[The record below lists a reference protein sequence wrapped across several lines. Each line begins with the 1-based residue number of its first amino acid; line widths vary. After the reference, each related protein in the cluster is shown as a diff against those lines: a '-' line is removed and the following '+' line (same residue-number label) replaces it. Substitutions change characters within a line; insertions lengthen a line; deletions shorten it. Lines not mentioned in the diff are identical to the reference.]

1 MVAMNKVRCQR
12 FTTKILFVFA
22 LLFMLVAELTTIIA
36 GIGTFNMWDRN
47 MYAAGGGA
55 NIKGFKSMALTNQV
69 RRVLTQERPD
79 CSSPFTTYDPSTT
92 AFHYGTV

>member
-12 FTTKILFVFA
+12 FTTKICFSFA

-36 GIGTFNMWDRN
+36 GIGSFNMWDRN

-55 NIKGFKSMALTNQV
+55 NIKGFTSMQLTNQV
-69 RRVLTQERPD
+69 RCVLTE
-79 CSSPFTTYDPSTT
+79 TLT
-92 AFHYGTV
+92 AALSIHYTFV